1 MLFWNTGG
9 LGWSIGKA
17 EYLESGNHWHR
28 SGLDTEEP
36 WQGAWQEG
44 AVVECAGAGAGDTQQ
59 QECQVRLDT
68 LDSEICD
75 S

>member
-44 AVVECAGAGAGDTQQ
+44 AVVECAGAGDTQQ
-59 QECQVRLDT
+59 QECQVRLD
-68 LDSEICD
+68 SEICD